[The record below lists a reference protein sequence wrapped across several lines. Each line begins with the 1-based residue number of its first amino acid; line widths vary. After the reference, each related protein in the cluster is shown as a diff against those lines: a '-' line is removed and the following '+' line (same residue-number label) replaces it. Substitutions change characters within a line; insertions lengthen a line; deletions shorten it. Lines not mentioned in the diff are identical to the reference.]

1 MTRLVGPIFLGLA
14 TYFVLAMGALSVAV
28 ILLTFAIR

>member
-1 MTRLVGPIFLGLA
+1 MTRLVGRIFLGLA